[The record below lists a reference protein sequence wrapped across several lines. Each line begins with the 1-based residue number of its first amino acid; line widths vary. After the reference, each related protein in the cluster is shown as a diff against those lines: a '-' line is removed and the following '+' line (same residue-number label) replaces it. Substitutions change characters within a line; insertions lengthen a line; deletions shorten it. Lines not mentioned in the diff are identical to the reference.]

1 MGKMVVVIET
11 QSDTL
16 SLDLR
21 LLSGA
26 ASFRV
31 EAWRV
36 RRTELPSLTAWYAS
50 SSPSSSAASSS
61 SSESASD
68 AAGLGAGRLLVP
80 LRPRPAASL
89 PKRLSRPCNQELRL
103 ANRASDDT
111 ALAPLG
117 NSSKKLC
124 STMPQLGCQ
133 RPLFVSLW
141 CTCMPTIMVN
151 LV

>member
-1 MGKMVVVIET
+1 MVFVT
-11 QSDTL
+11 GMQSETL

-36 RRTELPSLTAWYAS
+36 RRTRLPSLTAWYAS
-50 SSPSSSAASSS
+50 SSPPSSAASSS

-68 AAGLGAGRLLVP
+68 AAGLGAGRLPVP
-80 LRPRPAASL
+80 LRPCPAASL
-89 PKRLSRPCNQELRL
+89 PKRLSRPCDQELRL

-111 ALAPLG
+111 SFGPLR
-117 NSSKKLC
+117 NSSKEILLNYATAWMSKTLIC
-124 STMPQLGCQ
+124 KP
-133 RPLFVSLW
+133 
-141 CTCMPTIMVN
+141 
-151 LV
+151 